1 MARGL
6 LFVVVVIT
14 PVISTA
20 QSLDGV
26 EIQQEDNELR
36 KKKERVRTRWSFP
49 VNEAWFNFFLS
60 EIGVSCRDCCFWLGD

>member
-6 LFVVVVIT
+6 LIVFVVIP

-36 KKKERVRTRWSFP
+36 KKKEHVRNPLEFSG
-49 VNEAWFNFFLS
+49 E
-60 EIGVSCRDCCFWLGD
+60 

>member
-6 LFVVVVIT
+6 LIVVVVIT

-36 KKKERVRTRWSFP
+36 KKKGARKEP
-49 VNEAWFNFFLS
+49 V
-60 EIGVSCRDCCFWLGD
+60 GVFR